1 MSEVSHFFAA
11 LVANPSLF
19 RKSLE
24 RARILAILDSAGA
37 GDGPPMPQGLPIPAL
52 NKRWLSF
59 ASPSD
64 NREALWKLTERLVEV
79 FDDGGNWS
87 LSLFIDRE
95 KLTLSIKDL
104 EPTREGIGT
113 SARQQEWLRHF
124 LGCSPGALLATLSA
138 GGMLPFCK
146 AVGIPF
152 LELADQDMVPWEHLS
167 RQFPDRYV
175 LDFQDLS
182 G

>member
-11 LVANPSLF
+11 LVANPSVF

-24 RARILAILDSAGA
+24 RARIQAILDSAEA
-37 GDGPPMPQGLPIPAL
+37 GDGAPVPQGLTTPVL
-52 NKRWLSF
+52 DMRWLSF
-59 ASPSD
+59 ASPSN
-64 NREALWKLTERLVEV
+64 NREALWKLTERFVEV
-79 FDDGGNWS
+79 FDDGGDWS
-87 LSLFIDRE
+87 LSLFMDRE

-104 EPTREGIGT
+104 EPTREGLGT

-124 LGCSPGALLATLSA
+124 LGRSPGSLLATLSI
-138 GGMLPFCK
+138 GGILSFCK

-152 LELADQDMVPWEHLS
+152 IELVDQDMIPWEQLS

-175 LDFQDLS
+175 LDPQDLS

>member
-1 MSEVSHFFAA
+1 MSEVSHFFAT

-24 RARILAILDSAGA
+24 QARIHAILDSAGA
-37 GDGPPMPQGLPIPAL
+37 GDCPPVPQGLPIPVL
-52 NKRWLSF
+52 DRRWLSF

-79 FDDGGNWS
+79 FDNGGDWS
-87 LSLFIDRE
+87 LSLFMDRE

-104 EPTREGIGT
+104 EPAREGIGT

-124 LGCSPGALLATLSA
+124 LGLSPGVLLATLSV
-138 GGMLPFCK
+138 GGILPFCK

-152 LELADQDMVPWEHLS
+152 LELADQDMLPWEHLS

-175 LDFQDLS
+175 LDSQELS
-182 G
+182 A